1 MEITTCAGFDDGQ
14 QWLITDNNHIQ
25 LAMDPDLFLEVSKCI
40 FIYTDLANHLT
51 FIFLGKCHG
60 VHCKI
65 MAFH

>member
-51 FIFLGKCHG
+51 FIF
-60 VHCKI
+60 
-65 MAFH
+65 